1 MNVNRCPQCGASIG
15 VGEVEC
21 RYCGERFSP
30 NATQQTWQ
38 PQSQQSQGQQA
49 GFTNGATYTGAGSQ
63 GLPQI
68 VIQQNF
74 GGGPTAP
81 GVGYGYGYGAYPM
94 WPQKSKLAA
103 ILLAFFLGGLGAHWF
118 YLGRSGKGVLYFC
131 LLFVGGL
138 SILLAFIDT
147 IVFILTDRERFE
159 MKYQVRLS

>member
-30 NATQQTWQ
+30 NATQQTCQ
-38 PQSQQSQGQQA
+38 PPFQQAQGQQA
-49 GFTNGATYTGAGSQ
+49 GFINRATYGGAGIQ
-63 GLPQI
+63 GQPQI

-81 GVGYGYGYGAYPM
+81 GVVDGYGAYPM
-94 WPQKSKLAA
+94 WPQKNKLAA

-159 MKYQVRLS
+159 MKYQVRLN